1 MKKGFCLMLAMM
13 LLVLFTS
20 AALSESQGTDMY
32 VYTKNGKPL
41 NVRSSMSTA
50 DDSNVIG
57 SLKYGTKVITYGHEN
72 GWAIIDYGNT
82 AGYIMYRFLVKE
94 KPAPYTGSGSSSS
107 GNTASTQKKTGF
119 STKDASTVTQLN
131 TLVAS
136 AKTVTPYTVTVR
148 PARASGWVYMRWF
161 PSKSAEKL
169 ASFSANYELTVIA
182 ELKDWYQVSDPET
195 GKVGFVYKSYV
206 Q

>member
-1 MKKGFCLMLAMM
+1 MKKTIGLILAMM
-13 LLVLFTS
+13 LLVLFAS

-32 VYTKNGKPL
+32 VYTKNGKVL
-41 NVRSSMSTA
+41 KVRSSTSTK

-57 SLKYGTKVITYGHEN
+57 TLSYGTKVIIYGHRD
-72 GWAIIDYGNT
+72 GWAMIDYGNST
-82 AGYIMYRFLVKE
+82 GYIMYRFLVKE
-94 KPAPYTGSGSSSS
+94 KPAPFKPSD
-107 GNTASTQKKTGF
+107 NTEEKTKEF
-119 STKDASTVTQLN
+119 STKGASTVAQMN
-131 TLVAS
+131 TLTVS

-161 PSKSAEKL
+161 PSISAKEM
-169 ASFSANYELTVIA
+169 ATFSGNYELTVIA
-182 ELKDWYQVSDPET
+182 ELKDWYQVSDPAT

>member
-1 MKKGFCLMLAMM
+1 MKKVISLILAMM

-20 AALSESQGTDMY
+20 AVMSESQGTDMY

-41 NVRSSMSTA
+41 NVRSSMSTE
-50 DDSNVIG
+50 DDSNIIG
-57 SLKYGTKVITYGHEN
+57 SLKYGTKVVTYGHQD

-82 AGYIMYRFLVKE
+82 TGYIMYRFLVKE
-94 KPAPYTGSGSSSS
+94 KPDPYTGSNSTSS
-107 GNTASTQKKTGF
+107 GSTQKKTSF
-119 STKDASTVTQLN
+119 STKDASTVAQLN

-136 AKTVTPYTVTVR
+136 AKIVTPYTVTVR

-161 PSKSAEKL
+161 PSKSAETL
-169 ASFSANYELTVIA
+169 ASFRANYELTVIA
-182 ELKDWYQVSDPET
+182 ELKDWYQVSDPDS